1 MAHQAIGTLQA
12 RAPWLRHWSSSKD
25 IKKQYF
31 APCNTVDKHMI
42 MSNFPMHR
50 YRGLKPPSFSAL
62 NLKQTRVDQ
71 QLGLFVIGLEL
82 LLVGA
87 GQVQRAVN
95 SESVTRLHNRRA
107 NRGERSILADERA
120 KRANLVQPLLVD
132 RLEHAAHRRTHRQ
145 PRAVAKFG
153 RWRNWQPPKLRRLHV
168 RIDQRRNLRV
178 AQALLRDG
186 RPRAVAAVQPAV
198 GLDQHGT
205 ARLVVLNL
213 DLRVHGAVLDAERV
227 EHAKDVLDHALEVRL
242 ALGAERHQ
250 THAVIHN
257 WRAVEDALVV
267 LPDRHALVLAVARD
281 RVHHVLV
288 AAQVLL

>member
-1 MAHQAIGTLQA
+1 MSPHQQSHTH
-12 RAPWLRHWSSSKD
+12 RHLKLEWQSC
-25 IKKQYF
+25 
-31 APCNTVDKHMI
+31 PCNVTTMQCRRLSLALD
-42 MSNFPMHR
+42 
-50 YRGLKPPSFSAL
+50 LKETSVNQELCLLVFS
-62 NLKQTRVDQ
+62 
-71 QLGLFVIGLEL
+71 LEL
-82 LLVGA
+82 LLVVA
-87 GQVQRAVN
+87 RQVQGAVDRKR
-95 SESVTRLHNRRA
+95 VTRLNDGGADGRECDVFA
-107 NRGERSILADERA
+107 NERGKVTDFVKA
-120 KRANLVQPLLVD
+120 LLVD
-132 RLEHAAHRRTHRQ
+132 RLEHAADRRANREPCAEAELGRRRGGQ
-145 PRAVAKFG
+145 PSEVG
-153 RWRNWQPPKLRRLHV
+153 RLRV
-168 RIDQRRNLRV
+168 GIDQRRHLRV

-186 RPRAVAAVQPAV
+186 RPRAVAAVQPTV